1 MQFSIVDVVS
11 FWAAA
16 RQNIAGNHHIQGQ
29 TKIFELF
36 EGRSSKLYT
45 QLMQLQKES
54 TVHGFLFVTA

>member
-1 MQFSIVDVVS
+1 MQFSIVDVAS

-16 RQNIAGNHHIQGQ
+16 RQNIAGNHRIHGQ
-29 TKIFELF
+29 TKIFELL

-54 TVHGFLFVTA
+54 TVHGFLFETA